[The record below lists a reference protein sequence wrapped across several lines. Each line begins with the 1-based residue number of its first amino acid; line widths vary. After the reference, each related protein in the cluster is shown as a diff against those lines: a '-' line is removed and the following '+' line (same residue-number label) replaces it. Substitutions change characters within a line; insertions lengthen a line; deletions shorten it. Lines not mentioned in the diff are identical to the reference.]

1 MRHLR
6 RLAMTLLILA
16 LLVAV
21 IPLLVPVQ
29 PYQGLSPEQAAQPDS
44 RFLNVRGVRFHYKQY
59 GSGGPLIL
67 LLHGFGSS
75 TYSWEKVAPQL
86 TALGTVVSFDR
97 PGFGLTERLLEP
109 QWPGLDPYD
118 AQEQAGFVIALMRAL
133 GYERAVLVGNS
144 AGGAIALD
152 TALRYPDAVQ
162 GLVLVSPALDNLGRH
177 SPFVEWVFSTP
188 QVRHLGPL
196 LMRLLAPRLQKA
208 IPLAWHD
215 QSLVTPAIVAA
226 NRAPL
231 LLTNWDAALWYV
243 TTAPHV
249 LELWSRVA
257 DVSTPTLI
265 LHGENDLIVPVESS
279 RKLARLNARMTLI
292 PLADMGHV
300 PQEEAPDRFLNAV
313 VPWLAS
319 TLPVQP

>member
-6 RLAMTLLILA
+6 RLVITLLILA

-44 RFLNVRGVRFHYKQY
+44 RFLDVRGVRFHYKQY

-97 PGFGLTERLLEP
+97 PGFGLTERLLES
-109 QWPGLDPYD
+109 QWPGFNPYD
-118 AQEQAGFVIALMRAL
+118 PQEQAGFVIALMRAL

-162 GLVLVSPALDNLGRH
+162 GLVLVSPALDSHGQR
-177 SPFVEWVFSTP
+177 SPFVQWLMST
-188 QVRHLGPL
+188 QQARRLGPL
-196 LMRLLAPRLQKA
+196 AMRLLVPRLQQA
-208 IPLAWHD
+208 VPMAWHD
-215 QSLVTPAIVAA
+215 QSLVTADVIAA
-226 NRAPL
+226 YRAPL

-243 TTAPHV
+243 TAAPHV

-257 DVSTPTLI
+257 SIYIPTLI
-265 LHGENDLIVPVESS
+265 LHGEDDRIIAPEGS
-279 RKLARLNARMTLI
+279 RQLLKLNPRMTLV
-292 PLADMGHV
+292 PLADLGHV

-319 TLPVQP
+319 TLPAQP